1 MVEEAIVYTGPPN
14 GDATSTAPGSPEG
27 AIPGRA
33 ARSPA
38 ALRDRDF
45 WFFRDFPLAVV
56 IPVLLLA
63 ALATWVATVF
73 DVPLAA
79 IAGIGVAV
87 VLLGLSPV
95 RRKTPRSLAGI
106 MAAGLAFRWYRLQHD
121 PGAEPAAAFDV
132 PLPEG
137 GSYGVRWD
145 GDHVVT
151 MLRIEPPPDTM
162 TFLRPSTLG
171 TEQMLPLTEIAGSLT
186 QFDIT
191 LSSIDIIST
200 GARTASNGTVARLYD
215 RILGPLPAIARRTV
229 WLVLRLDPLAN
240 AEAVDNRGGGGGGA
254 LRTAIIATRRVAN
267 RLASRDITTAVL
279 TAGEINSAVRQMAR
293 GVALDAVTETPMSL
307 QHEGIHLTSYAIGK
321 ELINSQ
327 GFGELWATA
336 SLSTT
341 ITLRLRPID
350 PRPGGRDD
358 APATIALTAVV
369 RFDTAAAP
377 DGPPVPGLRRLPG
390 QQLRALV
397 DTLPIGAPSRAQ
409 VDENRG
415 PLDALADITVPTA
428 GCGQLI
434 GADSTGRA
442 IAVPL
447 IGEGT
452 RHLEVIGALD
462 LAQQVVLRAI
472 ALGAQT
478 VVHTARPE
486 AWHTMVSG
494 VDVPH
499 ALSLAPRSAGASH
512 HPPSPPAQP
521 GAPYPQT
528 TVVVFDGIAPT
539 ALPGGATILYVHDP
553 HDPAVP
559 FHADVTLLQDPATPN
574 MITVRTPADSAT
586 VHMVTTPDEMRYIGE
601 SLVATR

>member
-1 MVEEAIVYTGPPN
+1 MVEEAIVYTGPRPE
-14 GDATSTAPGSPEG
+14 STIPDGTT
-27 AIPGRA
+27 PGRA
-33 ARSPA
+33 PRSQA
-38 ALRDRDF
+38 ALRDEDF
-45 WFFRDFPLAVV
+45 WLFRDFPLAVV
-56 IPVLLLA
+56 VPVLLLA

-73 DVPLAA
+73 DLPLWA
-79 IAGIGVAV
+79 IVAIGVAV

-95 RRKTPRSLAGI
+95 RHKTPRSLAG
-106 MAAGLAFRWYRLQHD
+106 MVAAGLTFRLYRMRHD
-121 PGAEPAAAFDV
+121 PSAEPAQPFDV

-162 TFLRPSTLG
+162 TFLRPGTLG
-171 TEQMLPLTEIAGSLT
+171 TEQMLPLAEIASSLT

-200 GARTASNGTVARLYD
+200 GARTASNGPVGWLYD

-240 AEAVDNRGGGGGGA
+240 AEAVDNRGGSGGGA

-267 RLASRDITTAVL
+267 RLAARDITTAVL
-279 TAGEINSAVRQMAR
+279 TAGEINAAVRQMSR
-293 GVALDAVTETPMSL
+293 GVALDKLTETPNSL
-307 QHEGIHLTSYAIGK
+307 QYEGIHLTSYVIGK
-321 ELINSQ
+321 ELIGSR
-327 GFGELWATA
+327 GFSELWAA
-336 SLSTT
+336 PSLSTT
-341 ITLRLRPID
+341 ITLRLRPIE
-350 PRPGGRDD
+350 PRPGDRD
-358 APATIALTAVV
+358 APASIALTAVA
-369 RFDTAAAP
+369 RIDTVHAP
-377 DGPPVPGLRRLPG
+377 ENPPVEGLRRLPG
-390 QQLRALV
+390 HQLRALL
-397 DTLPIGAPSRAQ
+397 DTLPIGTPTRVAGE
-409 VDENRG
+409 ENRG
-415 PLDALADITVPTA
+415 PLDALAEMTVPTA

-434 GADSTGRA
+434 GADNTGRA

-472 ALGAQT
+472 ALGAHT

-486 AWHTMVSG
+486 AWNTMVAG
-494 VDVPH
+494 VNAPH

-512 HPPSPPAQP
+512 HPPMPPAQP

-528 TVVVFDGIAPT
+528 TVVVFDGIAPA
-539 ALPGGATILYVHDP
+539 ALPGGATILYVHEP
-553 HDPAVP
+553 HVPAVP
-559 FHADVTLLQDPATPN
+559 FHADVTLRQDPATPN
-574 MITVRTPADSAT
+574 LITVSTPAASAT
-586 VHMVTTPDEMRYIGE
+586 VHMVTTPEEMQYIGE